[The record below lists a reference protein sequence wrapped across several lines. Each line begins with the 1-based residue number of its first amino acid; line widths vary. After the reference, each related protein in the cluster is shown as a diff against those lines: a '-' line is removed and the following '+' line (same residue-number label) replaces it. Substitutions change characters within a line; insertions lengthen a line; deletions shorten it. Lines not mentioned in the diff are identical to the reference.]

1 MRTRQAKREDA
12 KLRLIFRHDPAS
24 LARVI
29 RRLDRLAGRI
39 NPFLLAVAI
48 GLGILDFAGL
58 VNMVDSRNLPASRT
72 AAPAAPQL
80 SAFGPAEIK

>member
-1 MRTRQAKREDA
+1 M
-12 KLRLIFRHDPAS
+12 RLIFRHDPAS
-24 LARVI
+24 LARMA

-58 VNMVDSRNLPASRT
+58 VNLIDTRNLPASRAG
-72 AAPAAPQL
+72 AAPPTLPPADAV
-80 SAFGPAEIK
+80 GPYIK

>member
-1 MRTRQAKREDA
+1 MR
-12 KLRLIFRHDPAS
+12 LSFRHDPAS

-29 RRLDRLAGRI
+29 RRLDRLAGQI

-58 VNMVDSRNLPASRT
+58 VNLVDTKSLPASG
-72 AAPAAPQL
+72 AQPATPAMPP
-80 SAFGPAEIK
+80 ADAVGPYIR

>member
-1 MRTRQAKREDA
+1 M
-12 KLRLIFRHDPAS
+12 RLIFRHDPAS
-24 LARVI
+24 VARMV

-58 VNMVDSRNLPASRT
+58 ISLADTRNLPASRAGD
-72 AAPAAPQL
+72 AAPAMPPAG
-80 SAFGPAEIK
+80 AVGPYSR